1 MLMYTL
7 LELSVHKI
15 R

>member
-1 MLMYTL
+1 MLTYTL